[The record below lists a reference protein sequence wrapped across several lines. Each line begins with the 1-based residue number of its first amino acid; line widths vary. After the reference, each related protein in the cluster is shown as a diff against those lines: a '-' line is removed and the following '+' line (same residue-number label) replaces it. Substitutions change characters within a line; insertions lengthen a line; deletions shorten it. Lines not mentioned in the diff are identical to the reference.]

1 MATALKKRMGA
12 ALAVLAL
19 STAGLVATAAPASA
33 AGGTVSCA
41 TSRVVGVWVDVDGG
55 TDGWATRSTTSNP
68 NINNWSYNT
77 QNKRWRVRVGC
88 GGTPSNWAQSISS
101 GWSNRQGAASI
112 ICADTG
118 YLRTCRIG

>member
-1 MATALKKRMGA
+1 MVTALKKRMSA
-12 ALAVLAL
+12 ALAALAL

-33 AGGTVSCA
+33 A
-41 TSRVVGVWVDVDGG
+41 GG

-77 QNKRWRVRVGC
+77 QNKRWRVWVGC
-88 GGTPSNWAQSISS
+88 GGTPSNWGQSISS